1 VLCYIFSLQWRLSCI
16 SIQPFPTRF
25 HVKNISYI
33 DGHLVHLIDT
43 ENNFWYQTTPG
54 RLRNQA
60 FKWHYLVT
68 MLNFGS
74 AAKSQILMMSQKTHS
89 CIYFFVRP
97 SCCCEKKTLTFDDD
111 WQNDDNSSHVFFEPG
126 QYTENKTNLIYE
138 KVCWNR

>member
-1 VLCYIFSLQWRLSCI
+1 MLYF
-16 SIQPFPTRF
+16 FPTMATILHFSSTLSHTVPCKKYFLHWWPSCTFDRHRKLF
-25 HVKNISYI
+25 LVS
-33 DGHLVHLIDT
+33 GHL
-43 ENNFWYQTTPG
+43 
-54 RLRNQA
+54 RNHA
-60 FKWHYLVT
+60 FKWHYLVA

-74 AAKSQILMMSQKTHS
+74 AAKSQILMMPQKTHS